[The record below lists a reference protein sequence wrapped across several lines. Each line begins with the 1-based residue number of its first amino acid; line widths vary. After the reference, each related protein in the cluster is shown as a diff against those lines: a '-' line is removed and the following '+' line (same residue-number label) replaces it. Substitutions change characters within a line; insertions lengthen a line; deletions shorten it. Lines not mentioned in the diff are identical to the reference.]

1 MEQEKKKSPD
11 TENGAKK
18 AKAYENLAVILF
30 ILGII
35 CAVLKE
41 HELYQDFAIG
51 GILFDLI
58 AVSKKIN

>member
-11 TENGAKK
+11 KRDGAKK
-18 AKAYENLAVILF
+18 AKAYENLAVFLL

-51 GILFDLI
+51 GILLDLI